1 MKIKEGSLEIRPID
15 RDLFLGKDY
24 LPTFSFSSEGA
35 SLCRRETGER
45 EHESARGTMG
55 RENKGRER
63 LPPFLII
70 TICNYC

>member
-1 MKIKEGSLEIRPID
+1 ML
-15 RDLFLGKDY
+15 DY
-24 LPTFSFSSEGA
+24 LATFSFSSEGA

-45 EHESARGTMG
+45 ENESARGMMG

-63 LPPFLII
+63 LLPFLII